1 MKSTIELI
9 KFTNH
14 VNEVVMVNPKQV
26 THIQSATSGL
36 VHVFLSG
43 GGIVTLDYAGLSPA
57 KALHEVTFI
66 LENGCTHAEWMKKV
80 S

>member
-1 MKSTIELI
+1 MKSTIQLI
-9 KFTNH
+9 KFTDH

-26 THIQSATSGL
+26 AYIKTINGL
-36 VHVFLSG
+36 VVIGLSG
-43 GGIVTLDYAGLSPA
+43 GGIVTLDYKGLNPA

-66 LENGCTHAEWMKKV
+66 LENGCTHAEWAEKA